1 MPRPPTRQRLGRGH
15 GPDASPACR
24 PSSRPGPGRLWT
36 RATGRGEHLVRR
48 DFSLGVGR
56 VITTRKSTQE
66 RARCRPG
73 PRRGRGTRPGA
84 EAGRAPAAH
93 RERQALWRRGR
104 HRRPCVRRHLAG
116 RTRTGP
122 RVGGLPAPCLPPRDA
137 TSWARGSTEPPLRH
151 PRAPAGNPVH
161 EATAT
166 CSHALVP
173 PQDGRTPTA
182 HTPPNQFHSF
192 IPQTSSAAHVLPVLC
207 VSVLPTPGTGVGT
220 WLVPRDLAHQAV
232 GQQLKDRRMDK
243 WINGW
248 GHEWMGAWMMERWMD
263 GGMNRQM
270 DE

>member
-15 GPDASPACR
+15 GPDASPACH

-56 VITTRKSTQE
+56 VIMTRKSTQE

-93 RERQALWRRGR
+93 RERQALWRWGR
-104 HRRPCVRRHLAG
+104 HSRPCVRRHLAG

-137 TSWARGSTEPPLRH
+137 TSWARGPTEPPPPPPPGSSRQPG
-151 PRAPAGNPVH
+151 PRGYSHVLTRAG
-161 EATAT
+161 ATARRQDT
-166 CSHALVP
+166 DSSH
-173 PQDGRTPTA
+173 PTQPVSLIHSTNVLSCPRLA
-182 HTPPNQFHSF
+182 CPVCVCPPNAWNRSGNVAG
-192 IPQTSSAAHVLPVLC
+192 PARPGAPSCRAAAEGQT
-207 VSVLPTPGTGVGT
+207 
-220 WLVPRDLAHQAV
+220 D
-232 GQQLKDRRMDK
+232 GQMDK
-243 WINGW
+243 WV
-248 GHEWMGAWMMERWMD
+248 GA
-263 GGMNRQM
+263 
-270 DE
+270 

>member
-1 MPRPPTRQRLGRGH
+1 MPRLH
-15 GPDASPACR
+15 
-24 PSSRPGPGRLWT
+24 
-36 RATGRGEHLVRR
+36 TGSDRR
-48 DFSLGVGR
+48 SGGGAGTDGR
-56 VITTRKSTQE
+56 VCEGTSR
-66 RARCRPG
+66 G
-73 PRRGRGTRPGA
+73 GRGRGRGSEGCLRPA
-84 EAGRAPAAH
+84 SHP
-93 RERQALWRRGR
+93 
-104 HRRPCVRRHLAG
+104 VM
-116 RTRTGP
+116 
-122 RVGGLPAPCLPPRDA
+122 PPRGHA
-137 TSWARGSTEPPLRH
+137 GPQSHPLRH